1 MTLEF
6 PTSIIV
12 EYLNKKMELNELESI
27 IFSLGDI
34 AEKVRFCSDSQEL
47 QFRSWYFYL
56 PIHCEVRRKNVQIG
70 YDTKYF
76 KVECKYFE
84 LLEVLAH

>member
-6 PTSIIV
+6 PTSIIIK
-12 EYLNKKMELNELESI
+12 YLNKKMELNELESI

-47 QFRSWYFYL
+47 QFRS
-56 PIHCEVRRKNVQIG
+56 
-70 YDTKYF
+70 
-76 KVECKYFE
+76 
-84 LLEVLAH
+84 